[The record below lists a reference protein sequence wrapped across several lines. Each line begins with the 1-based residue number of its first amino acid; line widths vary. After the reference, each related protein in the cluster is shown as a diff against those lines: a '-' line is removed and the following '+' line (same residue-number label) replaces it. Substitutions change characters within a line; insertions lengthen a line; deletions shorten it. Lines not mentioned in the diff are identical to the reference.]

1 MIGFIGCGNMG
12 RAIINGMMKNGFV
25 KGKDIIASAAS
36 AATAEYIDK
45 TLGITAASSNAEVV
59 EKSDIIFLAVK
70 PQMLSH
76 VITEIRDLNLQGK
89 TFVSMS
95 PGKSLAWF
103 RGEFKK
109 DIALVRTAPNTPLM
123 CGEGMTCLCANELTK
138 EEDLEQIR
146 GIFEASGRTALIPEK
161 LMDTAMALGGS
172 TPAYVYMFIEALA
185 DGAVAEGM
193 PRPLAYEIAAQTVMG
208 SAKMVLTS
216 GKHPGALKDEV
227 TSPAGTTIEGLNV
240 LEDAGFRSAVMGAIR
255 ECVDKS
261 RRM

>member
-12 RAIINGMMKNGFV
+12 RAIINGMLKNGYC
-25 KGKDIIASAAS
+25 GKTCIIASAAS
-36 AATAEYIDK
+36 AATSEYIER
-45 TLGITAASSNAEVV
+45 TLCITAASSNAEVV
-59 EKSDIIFLAVK
+59 EKADIIFFAVK

-76 VITEIRDLNLQGK
+76 VIEEIKNLELEGK

-95 PGKSLAWF
+95 PGKTISWF
-103 RGEFKK
+103 QKEFGKPV
-109 DIALVRTAPNTPLM
+109 ALVRTAPNTPLM
-123 CGEGMTCLCANELTK
+123 CAEGMTCLCANDLTAK
-138 EEDLEQIR
+138 ESLEQVR
-146 GIFEASGRTALIPEK
+146 NIFDGAGRTALIEEK

-208 SAKMVLTS
+208 SAKMVLCS